1 MLPLKDY
8 LANPAILFSSL
19 LEHYGTW
26 IPERIYLKWL
36 FRLKT
41 GNRLDLI
48 HPQSFG
54 EKIQWLKLY
63 NRKPEYTEMV
73 DKIAVKGYVADI
85 LGSEYVI
92 PTIGVWDNP
101 DEIDWDSLP
110 FQFVL
115 KTSHGGGSSGVVICK
130 DKSSFIKQEAISRLK
145 KSMRN
150 DIYRILKEWPYK
162 NVPKRII
169 AEEFICP
176 EHDAKDLADYKWYCF
191 NGEPVF
197 CQVIQN
203 RSIKETIDFFDTK
216 WVHQDFIGLNPLAIH
231 ATEQP
236 SRPHDLEGQI
246 RIARKLSKG
255 IPFVRVDLYQAEERI
270 FFGEITFYP
279 MSGFGRFVPEQYNTV
294 LGNMLVLPAHSNQK

>member
-26 IPERIYLKWL
+26 LPERIYLKWL

-92 PTIGVWDNP
+92 PTIGV
-101 DEIDWDSLP
+101 
-110 FQFVL
+110 
-115 KTSHGGGSSGVVICK
+115 
-130 DKSSFIKQEAISRLK
+130 
-145 KSMRN
+145 
-150 DIYRILKEWPYK
+150 
-162 NVPKRII
+162 
-169 AEEFICP
+169 
-176 EHDAKDLADYKWYCF
+176 
-191 NGEPVF
+191 
-197 CQVIQN
+197 
-203 RSIKETIDFFDTK
+203 
-216 WVHQDFIGLNPLAIH
+216 
-231 ATEQP
+231 
-236 SRPHDLEGQI
+236 
-246 RIARKLSKG
+246 
-255 IPFVRVDLYQAEERI
+255 
-270 FFGEITFYP
+270 
-279 MSGFGRFVPEQYNTV
+279 
-294 LGNMLVLPAHSNQK
+294 